1 MRAHAMHL
9 SDTCADDSNFG
20 KVGDRSSCC
29 CAGDAGRA
37 KRRTTQGNKRRM
49 QNFALTWPPR
59 RSRKKKAAQIEKLAS
74 RSAPRARGAMALALL
89 AAARALPYTVKT
101 DHVPRNM
108 ACDCADFGCNCAYR
122 LTCTDPAKDV
132 LAWGKEKNTCG
143 LARYKGTCFCYKECA
158 CAPDPPGLQ
167 SVSDSTGAYP

>member
-1 MRAHAMHL
+1 MSVRPHGHA
-9 SDTCADDSNFG
+9 
-20 KVGDRSSCC
+20 
-29 CAGDAGRA
+29 
-37 KRRTTQGNKRRM
+37 
-49 QNFALTWPPR
+49 
-59 RSRKKKAAQIEKLAS
+59 
-74 RSAPRARGAMALALL
+74 AMALALL

-167 SVSDSTGAYP
+167 LVSDSTGAYP

>member
-1 MRAHAMHL
+1 MAEEELTQTRKPRGERA
-9 SDTCADDSNFG
+9 
-20 KVGDRSSCC
+20 
-29 CAGDAGRA
+29 
-37 KRRTTQGNKRRM
+37 TT
-49 QNFALTWPPR
+49 
-59 RSRKKKAAQIEKLAS
+59 
-74 RSAPRARGAMALALL
+74 RARSLAMALALL

-132 LAWGKEKNTCG
+132 LSWGKEKNTCG

>member
-1 MRAHAMHL
+1 MLPLWRAL
-9 SDTCADDSNFG
+9 
-20 KVGDRSSCC
+20 
-29 CAGDAGRA
+29 
-37 KRRTTQGNKRRM
+37 
-49 QNFALTWPPR
+49 
-59 RSRKKKAAQIEKLAS
+59 LA
-74 RSAPRARGAMALALL
+74 AMALALL

-132 LAWGKEKNTCG
+132 LSWGKEKNTCG

>member
-1 MRAHAMHL
+1 M
-9 SDTCADDSNFG
+9 G
-20 KVGDRSSCC
+20 
-29 CAGDAGRA
+29 
-37 KRRTTQGNKRRM
+37 
-49 QNFALTWPPR
+49 
-59 RSRKKKAAQIEKLAS
+59 
-74 RSAPRARGAMALALL
+74 ALL
-89 AAARALPYTVKT
+89 ARPASMARAARGGARAARTVKT

-143 LARYKGTCFCYKECA
+143 LARYKGTCFCYKVRVRA
-158 CAPDPPGLQ
+158 DPPGLQ